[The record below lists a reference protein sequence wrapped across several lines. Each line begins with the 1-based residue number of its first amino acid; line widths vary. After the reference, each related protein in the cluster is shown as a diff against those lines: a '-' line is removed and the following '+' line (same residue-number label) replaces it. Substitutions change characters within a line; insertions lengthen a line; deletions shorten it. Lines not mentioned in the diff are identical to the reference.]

1 MLSPSGLSFLYAR
14 NFMFLTPYTIGT
26 TSKGGTYMQL
36 DVRTFP
42 KSFLD
47 GQFDSI
53 YSQTTDSFKQQ
64 TSLDTFYRLAT
75 SFNEGVRRYRVIN
88 DMKLNGSRHLVW
100 MDDRK
105 ERMLS
110 VTFNQDE
117 LIEELLM
124 TPHQPDSRGD
134 RRFTKHTYHLPFTD
148 DWLVLSGGTHPGENR
163 HYPERSQRYAYDFI
177 KVNNNWSYNKSKSGN
192 HSFYAFGERVITP
205 LDGTV
210 VVVVDDV
217 PDVPDSNHP
226 FGNHVILE
234 HAGGEYSLLAHLEA
248 GSIAVNVGDRLK
260 TRQLIGRC
268 GNSGDLSEPH
278 LHFQVMDSPNL
289 ASATSIR
296 IRLKGRKKPV
306 RGHIVRPKLSNLPNR
321 TDLAA
326 DFLFELALAVPRLL
340 FNFWR

>member
-1 MLSPSGLSFLYAR
+1 MLP
-14 NFMFLTPYTIGT
+14 TPYTIGT
-26 TSKGGTYMQL
+26 TRKGGTYMQL

-75 SFNEGVRRYRVIN
+75 SFNEGVRRYRVVN

-105 ERMLS
+105 ERFIS
-110 VTFNQDE
+110 VSFDE
-117 LIEELLM
+117 DGLIEGLLL
-124 TPHQPDSRGD
+124 TPHVPDSITD
-134 RRFTKHTYHLPFTD
+134 HRFTKNTYHLPLVGE
-148 DWLVLSGGTHPGENR
+148 WLVVWGGIHSGENY
-163 HYPERSQRYAYDFI
+163 HYPFLSQRYAFDFV
-177 KVNNNWSYNKSKSGN
+177 KVKNNWSFNQTKSGN
-192 HSFYAFGERVITP
+192 ASFYAFGERILTP

-210 VVVVDDV
+210 VEVVNHL
-217 PDVPDSNHP
+217 PDVPDPNHP
-226 FGNHVILE
+226 AGNHVILE
-234 HAGGEYSLLAHLEA
+234 HAHGEYSLLAHLEA
-248 GSIAVNVGDRLK
+248 GSIVVSVGDHVK
-260 TRQLIGRC
+260 THQLIGRC
-268 GNSGDLSEPH
+268 GNSGNSSEPH
-278 LHFQVMDSPNL
+278 LHFQVMDSPDL

-296 IRLKGRKKPV
+296 IRLRGRKKPV
-306 RGHIVRPKLSNLPNR
+306 RGQIVRPKQSDSSDS
-321 TDLAA
+321 TFLAA

>member
-1 MLSPSGLSFLYAR
+1 MFAR
-14 NFMFLTPYTIGT
+14 NFILFTPYIIGIT
-26 TSKGGTYMQL
+26 RKGGTHMQL
-36 DVRTFP
+36 DVRTFA

-53 YSQTTDSFKQQ
+53 YNQTTDSFKQQ

-75 SFNEGVRRYRVIN
+75 SFNEGVRRYRVVN

-105 ERMLS
+105 ERVLS
-110 VTFNQDE
+110 ATFNQDD

-124 TPHQPDSRGD
+124 TPYQSDSRGD

-163 HYPERSQRYAYDFI
+163 HYPERAQRYAYDFI

-210 VVVVDDV
+210 VVIVDDV
-217 PDVPDSNHP
+217 PDVLDSNHR

-234 HAGGEYSLLAHLEA
+234 HAKGEYSLLAHLEA
-248 GSIAVNVGDRLK
+248 GSIAVNVGDRVK

-268 GNSGDLSEPH
+268 GNSGNSSEPH
-278 LHFQVMDSPNL
+278 LHFQVMDSPDL

-296 IRLKGRKKPV
+296 IRLKGRKNPV
-306 RGHIVRPKLSNLPNR
+306 RGQIVKPKQSNFPNR

-326 DFLFELALAVPRLL
+326 DFLFELALAIPRLL